1 MARTLRAGTGKVLFR
16 DYAENDLAHGR
27 LGDAGKQQKL
37 APNFYVR
44 GDGTRCFYFS
54 EVRGP
59 DIVVECLE
67 DRSCLWKIWVHTHFA
82 MRRVWKSLGA
92 GV

>member
-1 MARTLRAGTGKVLFR
+1 MHLQAVRNMAQALRPGTGMVLFR
-16 DYAENDLAHGR
+16 DYAEGDLAHGR

-54 EVRGP
+54 KA
-59 DIVVECLE
+59 
-67 DRSCLWKIWVHTHFA
+67 RSHTC
-82 MRRVWKSLGA
+82 RV
-92 GV
+92 